1 MFETLV
7 LVCLLGTTDTC
18 QALSDL
24 NGPYKTK
31 AECTARAYEIAQG
44 MPIHMPMYFPK
55 NYKCLN
61 METEGN
67 KINTT
72 WQRKRENVED

>member
-31 AECTARAYEIAQG
+31 AECTARAYEIAYQL
-44 MPIHMPMYFPK
+44 PIHMPNYVAVK
-55 NYKCLN
+55 YKCVKAEENL
-61 METEGN
+61 EG
-67 KINTT
+67 KINTSYG
-72 WQRKRENVED
+72 REKEET